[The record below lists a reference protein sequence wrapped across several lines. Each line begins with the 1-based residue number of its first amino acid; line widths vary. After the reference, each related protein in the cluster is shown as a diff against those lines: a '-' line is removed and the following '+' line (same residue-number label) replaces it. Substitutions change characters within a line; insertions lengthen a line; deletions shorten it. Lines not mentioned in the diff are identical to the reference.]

1 MGGGGGCCV
10 AACCIGQIFGCCIG
24 DTVKTIV
31 NDIFGCGDKGS
42 SDVGKQESYQ
52 NSTATLEATIKVQE
66 ALSQFQST
74 TQSRSAKLENAIVKE
89 SRENLDAF
97 IDELKKYNKIR
108 YGNRRLNINLSHIER
123 ENRKTEDKIHGFIVK
138 RVTKRISLDDD
149 ECKEILKMPAGDEKQ
164 RKMEEFYKAVLKE
177 AIRELSDELQTNME
191 TQTNTICDRIQ
202 QRIDNIIDVCENKT
216 EEFENIR
223 KVKEKDEAAV
233 EQEQLRLTHFVAMC
247 EYGLE
252 LLD

>member
-1 MGGGGGCCV
+1 MGGGGGCCIGN
-10 AACCIGQIFGCCIG
+10 CCIGNCCVFDIGSIFKKSCCVG
-24 DTVKTIV
+24 
-31 NDIFGCGDKGS
+31 NS
-42 SDVGKQESYQ
+42 SSSVPAIDPEK
-52 NSTATLEATIKVQE
+52 EANMQ
-66 ALSQFQST
+66 
-74 TQSRSAKLENAIVKE
+74 AIVRAQKALNEFTSDAQSKCAKFENNVIKE
-89 SRENLDAF
+89 SREYLDAF
-97 IDELKKYNKIR
+97 IDELKRYNKIR

-138 RVTKRISLDDD
+138 RVIKRISLDDS
-149 ECKEILKMPAGDEKQ
+149 ECLEILKMEEGTEK
-164 RKMEEFYKAVLKE
+164 KEKFNEFYLKVLKE
-177 AIRELSDELQTNME
+177 AVLELREELKSGIEEQTE
-191 TQTNTICDRIQ
+191 RVCDTIQR
-202 QRIDNIIDVCENKT
+202 RIDSIVDVCENKT